1 MGSFTAP
8 QQAELLLPDILA
20 AVPDEE
26 VYDEITPFN
35 VPSAIDPVERM
46 MRFDAG
52 HYLSEGVLVKVDR
65 ASMAASLETRAPFLD
80 HTLVEFL
87 CSLPLSLKL
96 QGRNGKVVL
105 KEAMREDLPAKIL
118 ARPKKG
124 FGMPVAQWLQQ
135 GLRPLVRET
144 FAPDRLRRQ
153 GLFSPSYVARLLGE
167 HEAGQADHRKLLWT
181 LLMFELWPCAP
192 K

>member
-1 MGSFTAP
+1 
-8 QQAELLLPDILA
+8 
-20 AVPDEE
+20 
-26 VYDEITPFN
+26 
-35 VPSAIDPVERM
+35 M
-46 MRFDAG
+46 MRLDAG
-52 HYLSEGVLVKVDR
+52 HYLAEGVLVKVDR

-96 QGRNGKVVL
+96 RGGTGKAVL
-105 KEAMREDLPAKIL
+105 KEAMRDDLPASIL

-144 FAPDRLRRQ
+144 LAPDRLRRQ
-153 GLFSPSYVARLLGE
+153 GLFSPSDVARLLVE
-167 HEAGQADHRKLLWT
+167 HESGQADHRKLLWT
-181 LLMFELWPCAP
+181 LLMFELWPFAP
-192 K
+192 R